1 MPLSDIADAQNGFDI
16 QFCNVAIQGK
26 IVLCWLSFG
35 MNSISTPLWN
45 DFAFAKLK
53 SGYYPAKTG
62 SIGPVGIA
70 QEQTSGLTGAL
81 RVIDNAIKISTQA
94 VSFNSQGWCWGFV
107 AYVLV

>member
-16 QFCNVAIQGK
+16 QSCDVAIQGK

-35 MNSISTPLWN
+35 MYNITVPQWT

-62 SIGPVGIA
+62 SIGPVGII

-81 RVIDNAIKISTQA
+81 IVKDNAIKINTHG
-94 VSFNSQGWCWGFV
+94 VSFNPTGWCWGFV
-107 AYVLV
+107 AFVLP